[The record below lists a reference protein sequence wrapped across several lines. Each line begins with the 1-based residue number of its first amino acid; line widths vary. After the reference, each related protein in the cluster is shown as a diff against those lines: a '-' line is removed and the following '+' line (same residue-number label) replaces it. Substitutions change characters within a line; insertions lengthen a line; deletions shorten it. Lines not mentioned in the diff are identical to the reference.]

1 MLLLMVPMV
10 IGLAPVQVNLLLDA
24 LIAEAFVPGD
34 GANSYLFYGNRLMQF
49 PLAIVG
55 IAMAIVVFPVFA
67 RQAKAGKRAELG
79 NTLSTALRNTFF
91 LALPAA
97 AGLLV
102 LAGPLIALIYERGA
116 FGRGDTDRT
125 AMVLMMYSVGI
136 PAYCGLQILTRLFY
150 SLEEVKTP
158 VKVGVYMVGVN
169 LALNLALVFPLGE
182 SGLALATALSAGLN
196 FAVLAV
202 IARRRLEIRGL
213 RPVALSALRS
223 LLLSAA
229 MAAAVLGVSL
239 ALRSAYPDRDLVPK
253 LLWVL
258 PAIATGVV
266 LYLGAAFL
274 LRLPEASALRP
285 GRGAR
290 PRGSHDDSS

>member
-10 IGLAPVQVNLLLDA
+10 LGLAPVQVNLLLDA

-67 RQAKAGKRAELG
+67 RQAKAGKREQLG
-79 NTLSTALRNTFF
+79 ATLSTALRQTFF

-97 AGLLV
+97 AGLLA
-102 LAGPLIALIYERGA
+102 LAMPLIALIYERGA
-116 FGRGDTDRT
+116 FAPGDTDRT
-125 AMVLMMYSVGI
+125 ALVLAMYSVGI

-150 SLEEVKTP
+150 SLEQVATP
-158 VKVGVYMVGVN
+158 VKVGVCMVAVN
-169 LALNLALVFPLGE
+169 LALNLVLVFPLGE
-182 SGLALATALSAGLN
+182 SGLALATAITAALN
-196 FAVLAV
+196 FSVLAV
-202 IARRRLEIRGL
+202 IARRRLKVRGL

-223 LLLSAA
+223 LL
-229 MAAAVLGVSL
+229 MAAAMGLAVLGLSL
-239 ALRSAYPDRDLVPK
+239 LMRDRFPDRTLIPK

-258 PAIATGVV
+258 PATLLGAA
-266 LYLGAAFL
+266 LYLGVARL
-274 LRLPEASALRP
+274 LRLPELRSLTGP
-285 GRGAR
+285 RAPKGA
-290 PRGSHDDSS
+290 